1 MMKVALHLP
10 KNRYTTSIT
19 TKNVIAIVSTN
30 ELMVLM
36 ILSDV
41 FTITSILTSEGRFFC
56 KFGSISITLLEMFT
70 EFAPDCFCTI
80 IIPPFFPLLKVSL
93 ERSSRPSWIVA
104 TSFKYTGLP
113 LFTPT
118 TRCFISSALA
128 NSFCTRNE

>member
-70 EFAPDCFCTI
+70 EFAPDCF
-80 IIPPFFPLLKVSL
+80 
-93 ERSSRPSWIVA
+93 
-104 TSFKYTGLP
+104 
-113 LFTPT
+113 
-118 TRCFISSALA
+118 
-128 NSFCTRNE
+128 